1 MVATILNAKGY
12 VQVHPNMP
20 VDAFLEPIFTYDGEQ
35 YDITIMVFKDPDTK
49 NWILTWGK
57 NNEYGGYFPKEL
69 FPDMGDGP
77 ATRIDWA
84 AVERLTAQQVL
95 VVNENNVLVDA
106 PSNVITRTDLP
117 RCYVGVDRATNY
129 DPERG
134 FGRYI
139 YYGGPAGRC

>member
-35 YDITIMVFKDPDTK
+35 YDITIMVFKDPDAK

-57 NNEYGGYFPKEL
+57 NNEYGGYFPKEH

-84 AVERLTAQQVL
+84 AVERLTTQQVL
-95 VVNENNVLVDA
+95 VILQWAVEISHLK
-106 PSNVITRTDLP
+106 DLKKQL
-117 RCYVGVDRATNY
+117 
-129 DPERG
+129 
-134 FGRYI
+134 I
-139 YYGGPAGRC
+139 